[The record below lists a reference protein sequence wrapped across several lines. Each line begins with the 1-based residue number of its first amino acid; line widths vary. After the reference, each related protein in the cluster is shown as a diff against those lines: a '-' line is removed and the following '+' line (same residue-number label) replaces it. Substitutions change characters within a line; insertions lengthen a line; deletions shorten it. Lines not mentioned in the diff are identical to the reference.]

1 MKKYLSSLFALL
13 GVVTASYSQFL
24 PQASP
29 RKVQVAILFDTSNSM
44 DGLIDQAKSR
54 LWNIV
59 NEMSSLRY
67 QGKSPTLEL
76 ALYDYGN
83 AGLSE
88 TTKFIRQQLAFTSD
102 LDLLSE
108 KLFGLTTNGG
118 QEYCGAVIQTS
129 LENLSWSSNPK
140 DLKMIF
146 IAGNEPF
153 NQGPIN
159 YKEACSLASSKN
171 IFVNTIY
178 CGTYENGVR
187 ELWNDCATLSKGEF
201 FTINSDE
208 KIQHIPTP
216 YDASI
221 NQYNDSLNTT
231 YFGYGTFGNDK
242 KNNQLKQDKNAA
254 EQSPSSQTERA
265 IVKSKAAYSNES
277 WDLIDAVEKNSK
289 DISEISEEELPDIF
303 KGKSTSEKKE
313 LIEAKRTEREKYQK
327 KISELA
333 MQREKF
339 LVEERKKMNTSSKDD
354 FGTSVNESI
363 RKKAEA
369 LDFEKVILAN

>member
-1 MKKYLSSLFALL
+1 
-13 GVVTASYSQFL
+13 
-24 PQASP
+24 
-29 RKVQVAILFDTSNSM
+29 M